1 MARANLDL
9 FDDNDGSPDLKPPRR
24 RKPAAPSA
32 TCAEP
37 GCGKPLLFRCH
48 HCERP
53 LCHGHLSPRFML
65 VAHCAACANTH
76 HGRNAASAQTEMKTP

>member
-9 FDDNDGSPDLKPPRR
+9 FDDADDPPDAKPPRR
-24 RKPAAPSA
+24 SKASAPSA

-37 GCGKPLLFRCH
+37 DCGKPLMFRCH

-53 LCHGHLSPRFML
+53 LCIQHLSPRFM
-65 VAHCAACANTH
+65 VAHCTACANTH
-76 HGRNAASAQTEMKTP
+76 HGRGAVLAQTEMKT